1 MTLQERIQWIKRDTI
16 KMAKDWKQDGE
27 KLTDRQLGELDGR
40 WVVINFLEGART
52 DQ

>member
-16 KMAKDWKQDGE
+16 NMAKDWKQKGQE
-27 KLTDRQLGELDGR
+27 LTERQLGELDGR
-40 WVVINFLEGART
+40 WIVINFLEGVRP